1 VRRCGRDCRGAGHR
15 GAVGRTDQSGARGR
29 FGETVARQPGF
40 ALATSIALQH
50 YINAAQ
56 GYLELGMTDEALAE
70 LERVPEEDRDHEDVA
85 QLRVYVLMRARRWD
99 DALVSCE
106 ALRAARPELS
116 LGYIHGAFCLHELG
130 RTAEAMELLQQG
142 PASLLRE
149 PVYFYNLGCYHAVL
163 GNPEDAQSYLQM
175 SFNMDEKFREIARY
189 DPDLEGVMGKLA

>member
-1 VRRCGRDCRGAGHR
+1 
-15 GAVGRTDQSGARGR
+15 
-29 FGETVARQPGF
+29 
-40 ALATSIALQH
+40 
-50 YINAAQ
+50 
-56 GYLELGMTDEALAE
+56 MTEEALAE
-70 LERVPEEDRDHEDVA
+70 LERVPEGDRDHEDVA

-99 DALVSCE
+99 DALASCE
-106 ALRAARPELS
+106 ALRAVRPELS

>member
-1 VRRCGRDCRGAGHR
+1 MA
-15 GAVGRTDQSGARGR
+15 
-29 FGETVARQPGF
+29 E
-40 ALATSIALQH
+40 
-50 YINAAQ
+50 
-56 GYLELGMTDEALAE
+56 EALTE

-85 QLRVYVLMRARRWD
+85 QLRVYILMRARRWD
-99 DALVSCE
+99 DALASCE
-106 ALRAARPELS
+106 ALRAARPELC

-130 RTAEAMELLQQG
+130 RTAEAMELLRQG

-189 DPDLEGVMGKLA
+189 DPDLEGVMSKLT

>member
-1 VRRCGRDCRGAGHR
+1 
-15 GAVGRTDQSGARGR
+15 
-29 FGETVARQPGF
+29 
-40 ALATSIALQH
+40 
-50 YINAAQ
+50 
-56 GYLELGMTDEALAE
+56 MTEEALAE

-99 DALVSCE
+99 DALASCE
-106 ALRAARPELS
+106 ALRAVRPELS

-189 DPDLEGVMGKLA
+189 DPDLEGVMGKFA

>member
-1 VRRCGRDCRGAGHR
+1 
-15 GAVGRTDQSGARGR
+15 
-29 FGETVARQPGF
+29 
-40 ALATSIALQH
+40 
-50 YINAAQ
+50 
-56 GYLELGMTDEALAE
+56 MTDEALAE
-70 LERVPEEDRDHEDVA
+70 LERVPEGDRDHEDVA
-85 QLRVYVLMRARRWD
+85 QLRVYILMRARRWD
-99 DALVSCE
+99 DALASCE
-106 ALRAARPELS
+106 ALRAVRPELS

-189 DPDLEGVMGKLA
+189 EPDLEGVMGKLA

>member
-1 VRRCGRDCRGAGHR
+1 
-15 GAVGRTDQSGARGR
+15 
-29 FGETVARQPGF
+29 
-40 ALATSIALQH
+40 
-50 YINAAQ
+50 
-56 GYLELGMTDEALAE
+56 MTDEALAE

-85 QLRVYVLMRARRWD
+85 QLRVYILMRARRWD
-99 DALVSCE
+99 DALASCE
-106 ALRAARPELS
+106 ALRAVRPELS

-189 DPDLEGVMGKLA
+189 DPELEGVMSKLA

>member
-1 VRRCGRDCRGAGHR
+1 
-15 GAVGRTDQSGARGR
+15 
-29 FGETVARQPGF
+29 
-40 ALATSIALQH
+40 
-50 YINAAQ
+50 
-56 GYLELGMTDEALAE
+56 MTDEALAE
-70 LERVPEEDRDHEDVA
+70 LERVPEEDCDHEDVA